1 MKINILKFL
10 FSIFLVSATLISFGQ
25 GKEERDVSSF
35 TGVSLGISGDLY
47 ITQGSPQK
55 VVVQAENN
63 MDEIETV
70 VKDGVLRIKTDN
82 WNSKI
87 KGAKIWVTMPEV
99 ESLNVSGSGDIVAE
113 TPINADELELKVSG
127 SGTIDISELK
137 GDEIGAAISGSGDIK
152 LAGSADEMELRI
164 SGSGSVYADGLKV
177 SEFGI
182 KISGS
187 GSCKI
192 DVTGELDASISGSGR
207 VTYYGNPQI
216 DARVSGS
223 GRVRKGDR

>member
-1 MKINILKFL
+1 MNINMLRFL
-10 FSIFLVSATLISFGQ
+10 FSIILVSATLIAFGQ
-25 GKEERDVSSF
+25 DKEARDVSTF

-47 ITQGSPQK
+47 LTQGSPQK
-55 VVVQAENN
+55 VVIQAENN
-63 MDEIETV
+63 LDEIETEV
-70 VKDGVLRIKTDN
+70 RNGVLRIKTDN
-82 WNSKI
+82 WNSRI
-87 KGAKIWVTMPEV
+87 KGVKIWITMPEV
-99 ESLNVSGSGDIVAE
+99 EALSVSGSGDIIAE

-127 SGTIDISELK
+127 SGSIKIPELK
-137 GDEIGAAISGSGDIK
+137 GDEIEAAISGSGDLK

-164 SGSGSVYADGLKV
+164 SGSGSVFAEGLKV
-177 SEFGI
+177 NECGI

-216 DARVSGS
+216 DARISGS
-223 GRVRKGDR
+223 GKVRQGDR

>member
-1 MKINILKFL
+1 MNINMLRFL
-10 FSIFLVSATLISFGQ
+10 FSIILVSATLIAFGQ
-25 GKEERDVSSF
+25 DKEARDVSTF

-47 ITQGSPQK
+47 LTQGSPQK
-55 VVVQAENN
+55 VVIQAENN
-63 MDEIETV
+63 LDEIETEV
-70 VKDGVLRIKTDN
+70 RNGVLRIKTDN
-82 WNSKI
+82 WNSRI
-87 KGAKIWVTMPEV
+87 KGVKIWITMPEV
-99 ESLNVSGSGDIVAE
+99 EALNVSGSGDIIAE

-127 SGTIDISELK
+127 SGSINISELN
-137 GDEIGAAISGSGDIK
+137 GDEIEAAISGSGDLK

-164 SGSGSVYADGLKV
+164 SGSGSVFAEELKV
-177 SEFGI
+177 NECGI

-216 DARVSGS
+216 DARISGS
-223 GRVRKGDR
+223 GKVRQGDR

>member
-1 MKINILKFL
+1 MKINMLKFF
-10 FSIFLVSATLISFGQ
+10 FSIILVSATLIAFGQ
-25 GKEERDVSSF
+25 EKEERDVSSF

-47 ITQGSPQK
+47 LTQGSPQK

-63 MDEIETV
+63 LDEIETEV
-70 VKDGVLRIKTDN
+70 RDGVLRIKTDN

-87 KGAKIWVTMPEV
+87 KGAKIWITMPEV
-99 ESLNVSGSGDIVAE
+99 EALNVSGSGDIMAE
-113 TPINADELELKVSG
+113 THINADELELKVSG
-127 SGTIDISELK
+127 SGAIDVPELK
-137 GDEIGAAISGSGDIK
+137 ADEIGAAISGSGDMK

-164 SGSGSVYADGLKV
+164 SGSGSVYAGGLKV
-177 SEFGI
+177 DECGI

-192 DVTGELDASISGSGR
+192 DVTGELDASISGSGK
-207 VTYYGNPQI
+207 VTYYSNPQI

-223 GRVRKGDR
+223 GKVRKGDR